1 MPYFPAASRDNF
13 YFILNLRQAVSMV
26 YWICKNMPMGFTQQN
41 DKLEFGELTDA
52 ISNFL
57 SLRESSALLSWQ
69 SPSNSRTR
77 NVIHRRGAHLERP
90 AEKFLIFRFLSAK
103 RCYLTEIFAKT
114 HGTIPSGTQRR
125 NDNTPGP
132 SRLVSRHCRPR
143 LGPGPCPAGA
153 QDERPYEV

>member
-1 MPYFPAASRDNF
+1 MILPAGFFPYSGPERRSGKRRLSNR
-13 YFILNLRQAVSMV
+13 LLCRKGKNWNLAGSQS
-26 YWICKNMPMGFTQQN
+26 
-41 DKLEFGELTDA
+41 
-52 ISNFL
+52 L
-57 SLRESSALLSWQ
+57 SLRRVDRRLLPWQ

-103 RCYLTEIFAKT
+103 RYYLTEIFAKT

-143 LGPGPCPAGA
+143 LGSRPCPAGA

>member
-132 SRLVSRHCRPR
+132 SRLVSRHCRLR